1 MKEPLIFATGNP
13 NKVREVNQILGGD
26 LNIVSMRDIGV
37 TEEVP
42 ETSDTIAGNALQKAR
57 YIAENY
63 KVNCFS
69 EDTGLEITFL
79 NGAPG
84 VHTAR
89 YGGPERSADANMDRV
104 LEELTGQMDRSA
116 QFKTVIAL
124 VIDGKEYTFE
134 GVCKGAILRSRRG
147 EGGFGYDPIFQPMGY
162 DKSFAELSATIKNS
176 ISHRGKA
183 MAQLVAFLK
192 TL

>member
-1 MKEPLIFATGNP
+1 MKQPLVFATGNP
-13 NKVREVNQILGGD
+13 NKIKEVSQILGGSME
-26 LNIVSMRDIGV
+26 IISMRDIGV

-42 ETSDTIAGNALQKAR
+42 ETSGTIAGNALQKAR

-69 EDTGLEITFL
+69 EDTGLEIEVL
-79 NGAPG
+79 DGAPG
-84 VHTAR
+84 VDTAM
-89 YGGPERSADANMDRV
+89 YGGPERDADANMDRV
-104 LEELTGQMDRSA
+104 LEELTGKMNRA
-116 QFKTVIAL
+116 AHFKTVIAL
-124 VIDGKEYTFE
+124 VLDGKEYTFE
-134 GVCKGAILRSRRG
+134 GICKGAILRSRRG
-147 EGGFGYDPIFQPMGY
+147 EGGFGYDPIFQPLGY

-183 MAQLVAFLK
+183 MEQLVAFLQ